1 MAEGGGAPALI
12 GFCAATGAG
21 LGEVLDGTASAQD
34 VDPSYVTGFFVGT
47 AVGVSL
53 WLLIGALVDRNH
65 TLLAFTLT
73 IVGGGWVGAAVG
85 GLAMVL
91 PGAFWGSAVFLG
103 WLLHRV
109 IWDAHVRSTTE
120 HEIDDE
126 GLADDEVVIKRA
138 VRSGGGL
145 A

>member
-1 MAEGGGAPALI
+1 MDNDTSKGAPPLI
-12 GFCAATGAG
+12 GFCAVVGAVI
-21 LGEVLDGTASAQD
+21 GEMLDGSASAQD
-34 VDPSYVTGFFVGT
+34 VDPSYVTGFFIGV

-53 WLLIGALVDRNH
+53 WLLIGALFDRNH

-73 IVGGGWVGAAVG
+73 IVGGGWLGASVG

-109 IWDAHVRSTTE
+109 IWNAHVRSITE
-120 HEIDDE
+120 HEVDDE
-126 GLADDEVVIKRA
+126 GLADDEVVLKRA
-138 VRSGGGL
+138 
-145 A
+145 